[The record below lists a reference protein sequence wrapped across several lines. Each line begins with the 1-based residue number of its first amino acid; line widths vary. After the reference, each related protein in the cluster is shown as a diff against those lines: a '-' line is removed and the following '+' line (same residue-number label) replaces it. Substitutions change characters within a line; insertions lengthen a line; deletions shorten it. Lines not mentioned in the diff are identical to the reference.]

1 MKMLRK
7 KESSKQN
14 TDSENYELWG
24 YAEAAEFLHLSVVT
38 LRRWVSE
45 GKIPY
50 YKPVRRVFFIPQDI
64 MEWVKESKVEKKTK
78 KTPKKTP
85 PKASQKVS

>member
-38 LRRWVSE
+38 LRRLVSE
-45 GKIPY
+45 GKIRTINLLDECFSFH
-50 YKPVRRVFFIPQDI
+50 KI
-64 MEWVKESKVEKKTK
+64 
-78 KTPKKTP
+78 
-85 PKASQKVS
+85 